1 MRMSH
6 FDYSSEAF
14 YFVTSCVKD
23 RYHHF
28 GEVVNQQMILNE
40 YGKIAHNQWTWL
52 YNQYSYIKSH
62 AFVVMPNH
70 IHGVIEIIH
79 PEGNGRD
86 RSQSGD
92 SQSGDSQSGDSQSG
106 DSQPGDSQ
114 SGDSQSGDS
123 QSGDSQSGD
132 SQSGD
137 SQSGDSQPGDSQ
149 PGDSQS
155 GDSQPGDSQSGDSQ
169 SGDSQSG
176 DSQPGDS
183 ESGDSQSTKIKSLSE
198 LMGAYKTTS
207 SKQIHLAGLISFLWQ
222 KSFYDNIIRDEQAF
236 INIVN
241 YIENNPKNWKED
253 KFY

>member
-1 MRMSH
+1 MLRDRKKMRMTR

-92 SQSGDSQSGDSQSG
+92 SQSGDSQS
-106 DSQPGDSQ
+106 
-114 SGDSQSGDS
+114 
-123 QSGDSQSGD
+123 
-132 SQSGD
+132 
-137 SQSGDSQPGDSQ
+137 
-149 PGDSQS
+149 
-155 GDSQPGDSQSGDSQ
+155 
-169 SGDSQSG
+169 
-176 DSQPGDS
+176 
-183 ESGDSQSTKIKSLSE
+183 TKIKSLSE
-198 LMGAYKTTS
+198 LMGVNKTTS
-207 SKQIHLAGLISFLWQ
+207 SKQIHLAGLKSFLWQ